1 MMSNIY
7 FLNNVTV
14 CPRCLENCCIRGL
27 HYVKYISS
35 NVLKNAMGLIHVV
48 STQPLLAA
56 LNQTCCWLFSL
67 SERISRGKE
76 SHELH
81 MCERN
86 TVLTTN
92 QVRKMNDMYQT
103 RHQLSVC
110 IRYPWDTE
118 KWIVKK
124 QGVAVMFNGRFRLS
138 SCGTRRI
145 FRNWRVTWFIRD
157 RSTFSLC
164 SHGTLT
170 G

>member
-1 MMSNIY
+1 MSSIY

-14 CPRCLENCCIRGL
+14 CPR
-27 HYVKYISS
+27 SS

-67 SERISRGKE
+67 SERIRRGKE

-92 QVRKMNDMYQT
+92 QVRKKY
-103 RHQLSVC
+103 
-110 IRYPWDTE
+110 
-118 KWIVKK
+118 
-124 QGVAVMFNGRFRLS
+124 
-138 SCGTRRI
+138 
-145 FRNWRVTWFIRD
+145 RD
-157 RSTFSLC
+157 E
-164 SHGTLT
+164 
-170 G
+170 